1 MRSVTSMSVSCIET
15 QPHVSKETS
24 HCNGVSAHTRS
35 LIDPEQSFISLR
47 SSKWVEISSRE
58 NTRVLTEL
66 IPTRVKR
73 ARPLNLR
80 KNEGVLVVYS
90 HKKSNN
96 RDNSLTKFKLYKL
109 NKHIITGS
117 RTYSICVHAHFKIT
131 IT

>member
-1 MRSVTSMSVSCIET
+1 MSVLCIET
-15 QPHVSKETS
+15 QPPVFKERS

-35 LIDPEQSFISLR
+35 LIDHGQSFIFLR
-47 SSKWVEISSRE
+47 SSKRVEISSRE

-66 IPTRVKR
+66 IFTRVEC

>member
-58 NTRVLTEL
+58 NTRVLTGL
-66 IPTRVKR
+66 ISTRVKR

-90 HKKSNN
+90 YNYC
-96 RDNSLTKFKLYKL
+96 LL
-109 NKHIITGS
+109 
-117 RTYSICVHAHFKIT
+117 
-131 IT
+131 